1 MKPFT
6 TIASGVFALVA
17 VVHLLR
23 LFFAW
28 PVLINGMAVPIWASG
43 VGFVISA
50 TLAAMLWRERRI
62 A

>member
-6 TIASGVFALVA
+6 TIAAGVFALVA

-23 LFFAW
+23 IVFGW

-50 TLAAMLWRERRI
+50 ALAVMLWRERRI